1 MWYEALENQVKQNW
15 DELKAALIAR
25 FGHRMTPM
33 EVDEKLQNLHQ
44 DLKEDFQP
52 FLHQFEEL
60 WLQLERT
67 THIQQG
73 DYFKLGKFKACLH
86 PRVYEKVELE
96 EPTTYQSTSSHST
109 CPKQK

>member
-1 MWYEALENQVKQNW
+1 MSRPVFEGKGEPREWLANYEWFMFMSHMVTPEEKLYGFPLVMHGEARVWYEALENQVKQNW

-52 FLHQFEEL
+52 FLHQFEDL
-60 WLQLERT
+60 WL
-67 THIQQG
+67 
-73 DYFKLGKFKACLH
+73 
-86 PRVYEKVELE
+86 
-96 EPTTYQSTSSHST
+96 
-109 CPKQK
+109 